1 MEQFKLD
8 AVDKI
13 AHIEESLKSAHKRI
27 DNLQEMGSSIKE
39 LAVSTAQIAAETKAL
54 REDYAKA
61 DKRIET
67 LESKPVKRYET
78 FVTALLTGLG
88 TGIIGYLIGFV
99 LR

>member
-67 LESKPVKRYET
+67 LESKPIKRYET

-88 TGIIGYLIGFV
+88 TGIIGYLIGSV